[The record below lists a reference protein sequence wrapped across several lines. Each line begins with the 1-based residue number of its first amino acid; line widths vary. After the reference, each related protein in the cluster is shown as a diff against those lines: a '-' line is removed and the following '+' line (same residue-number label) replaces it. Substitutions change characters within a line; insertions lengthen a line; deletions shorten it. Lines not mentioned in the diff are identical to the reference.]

1 MASDFL
7 QEGFKAHATEFAPVD
22 ECAKAIIKIV
32 QSNPKF
38 TVFHIFNDNLIS
50 FEDMVK
56 YLNELGIELNFVSDK
71 DFAAKVKEFLK
82 DPKLKDE
89 ISGIVTELNSDKIFR
104 LNANILLDSNFTK
117 LYLEKLGFKWP
128 KINRKYIQNYIKYFQ
143 DINYFN

>member
-1 MASDFL
+1 ML
-7 QEGFKAHATEFAPVD
+7 KTQ
-22 ECAKAIIKIV
+22 AIINII

-71 DFAAKVKEFLK
+71 EFSAKVNKFLK
-82 DPKLKDE
+82 NPNLKNE

-104 LNANILLDSNFTK
+104 LNANILLDSDFTK
-117 LYLEKLGFKWP
+117 LYLEKIGFKWS

-143 DINYFN
+143 QINYFN